1 MVYKSLKNLTPGYL
15 HGRFQYRAKLTK
27 ETEGKITTRRASYR
41 LAAGQKTFSYPHRTA
56 KMYNTLFNVIRDTVV
71 PFLKR
76 ESF

>member
-1 MVYKSLKNLTPGYL
+1 MVYKCLKNLTPGYL

-27 ETEGKITTRRASYR
+27 ETRGKITTSSARYR
-41 LAAGQKTFSYPHRTA
+41 LAAGQKTFSYPNRTA